1 MKNKAIQINIKT
13 FDFNS
18 LIIFVHFIK
27 KILTHLNIKYF
38 FFKLKKKKKRI
49 TLLKSPHVNKTSREQ
64 FEIKY
69 YHFCL
74 QITSYLKTPLLKWIL
89 FNKPSTLQIKL
100 KTK

>member
-1 MKNKAIQINIKT
+1 MKNKTIQINIKT

-27 KILTHLNIKYF
+27 KILTHLNIKYSF
-38 FFKLKKKKKRI
+38 FNLKKKKKRI

>member
-1 MKNKAIQINIKT
+1 MKNRVIQINIKT

-18 LIIFVHFIK
+18 LILFAHFIK
-27 KILTHLNIKYF
+27 KILIYLDIKYSF
-38 FFKLKKKKKRI
+38 FDLRKKKKRI
-49 TLLKSPHVNKTSREQ
+49 TLLKSPHINKMSREQ

-74 QITSYLKTPLLKWIL
+74 QINSYLKKPLLKWIL
-89 FNKPSTLQIKL
+89 FNKPSTLQIKV